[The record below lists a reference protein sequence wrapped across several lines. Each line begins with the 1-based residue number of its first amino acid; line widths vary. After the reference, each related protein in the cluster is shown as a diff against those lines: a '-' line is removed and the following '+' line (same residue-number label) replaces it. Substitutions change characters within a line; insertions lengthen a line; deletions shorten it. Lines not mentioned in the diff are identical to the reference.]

1 MKVIS
6 EVLGE
11 DVLELTADFCDVLQI
26 GSRNSQNFQLL
37 KKVALYN
44 KPVMLK
50 RGFMNT
56 IEEFLLASEYIAQG
70 NDNIIL
76 CERGIRTFETS
87 TRNTLDISAV
97 AVIHNESHLPVIVD
111 PSHAAGRRDLILPL
125 TRAAV
130 ACGAQGAIIE
140 VHPHPDK
147 ALCDGKQSLSF
158 KEFAHL
164 WENVK
169 SLCEALEIKI
179 V

>member
-1 MKVIS
+1 MQ
-6 EVLGE
+6 
-11 DVLELTADFCDVLQI
+11 D
-26 GSRNSQNFQLL
+26 
-37 KKVALYN
+37 

-56 IEEFLLASEYIAQG
+56 IEEFLFASEYIAQG
-70 NDNIIL
+70 NNNIIL

-97 AVIHNESHLPVIVD
+97 AVIHHESYLPVVID
-111 PSHAAGRRDLILPL
+111 PSHAAGRRDIILPL

-140 VHPHPDK
+140 VHPNPDK

-158 KEFAHL
+158 AQFTAL
-164 WENVK
+164 WENIN
-169 SLCEALEIKI
+169 SLCQALDIQ
-179 V
+179 VV